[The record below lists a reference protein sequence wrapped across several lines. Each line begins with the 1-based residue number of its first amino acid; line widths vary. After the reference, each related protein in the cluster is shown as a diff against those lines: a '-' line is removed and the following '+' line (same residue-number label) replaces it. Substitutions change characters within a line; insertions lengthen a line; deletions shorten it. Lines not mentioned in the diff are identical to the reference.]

1 MAPSFDCVS
10 NVLENGSHF
19 ESWDNQG
26 DTQQTHL
33 SLSFFAAEDDESLS
47 VLLQKEPEF
56 MPKQG
61 YVERFRNR
69 TLDLNARREA
79 VNWILKVHC
88 FYNFGSLTGY
98 LAVNYLDRFL
108 SIFKLPQGTCK
119 AWMLQLVSVACLSLA
134 VKMADIH
141 VPLLQDL
148 QGEDAKFIFDAHTIQ
163 RMELLVL
170 STLQWRMHSVTPFS
184 FVDYFVSKAIER
196 NNVTPVHLIE
206 RAVELILNTVK
217 VADMAEYKPSAIA
230 AAAVLCAAEE
240 VVPLE
245 AAHYK
250 RVLSSCSNVDKERM
264 FGCYNL
270 IQEIMIENSFTRSKK
285 NQISGG
291 SLSAAKT
298 PTGVLDAGACFSSWD
313 SDKTSATRTSSISVE
328 PYAKRRKLN
337 EFCSSVFVSEV
348 QPC

>member
-26 DTQQTHL
+26 DTRQTHL
-33 SLSFFAAEDDESLS
+33 SLSFF
-47 VLLQKEPEF
+47 
-56 MPKQG
+56 
-61 YVERFRNR
+61 
-69 TLDLNARREA
+69 
-79 VNWILKVHC
+79 
-88 FYNFGSLTGY
+88 
-98 LAVNYLDRFL
+98 
-108 SIFKLPQGTCK
+108 
-119 AWMLQLVSVACLSLA
+119 
-134 VKMADIH
+134 
-141 VPLLQDL
+141 
-148 QGEDAKFIFDAHTIQ
+148 
-163 RMELLVL
+163 
-170 STLQWRMHSVTPFS
+170 
-184 FVDYFVSKAIER
+184 
-196 NNVTPVHLIE
+196 
-206 RAVELILNTVK
+206 
-217 VADMAEYKPSAIA
+217 
-230 AAAVLCAAEE
+230 AAEE

-298 PTGVLDAGACFSSWD
+298 PTGVLDAGPCFSSWD

-348 QPC
+348 QPCWQKAVVFGGDEDFQCTPWNEGKHFGHVRDASFRRPIKFYFGSRFTLSRSATVQGVKKQSFDGRNKQTARHFFC